1 MERIELLAPARD
13 LDCGL
18 AAIDCGADAV
28 YIGAERFGA
37 RSRAGNRLEDI
48 SRLIDHG
55 HAYWAKV
62 YVTVNTL
69 LHDHELDHAA
79 ALIAELHQRG
89 ADGII
94 VQDVGL
100 LECGLP
106 PIPLIA
112 STQMHIDS
120 AEKVAFLQ
128 EVGFSRV
135 TLAREL
141 TLDEIRAIR
150 GRSTVEL
157 ECFVHGALCVCYSGQ
172 CTLSYALG
180 GRSGNRGECAQPCRL
195 RYSLVDGEGRAVV
208 ADRHL
213 LSLKDLNLSDHIEEL
228 IDAGVRS
235 FKIEG
240 RLKDKAYVANV
251 VGFYRRR
258 LDEILGRRGWSK
270 ASSGKVNLGFVPDVS
285 QTFHRGYSTY
295 FLHGRQE
302 LIGSPD
308 TPKMVGQRIGRVIA
322 YDRRSFTLD
331 SRPPLVSGD
340 GLCFFDGHDELQGTL
355 VNQVSGAVVTPDR
368 MDGIQV
374 GTVVHRNHNHA
385 FAMALARTRARRTIA
400 VRLVL
405 EETAT
410 GLRLTATDEDGNTA
424 STEIACEKTAAL
436 NPAGQEAT
444 VARQLAKMGRTLF
457 SCEGVQLAW
466 RQPLFLPVAATNA
479 MRREVLDGLLK
490 VRAQNRPCQI
500 REVAPSDAAY
510 PERQLSYLGNV
521 LNAKAEAFYRRH
533 GVTDIEPAAES
544 GLDMR
549 GRKVMTTKYCLRHQL
564 GLCLKQGGG
573 DSVHEPLTLVDEQ
586 GRRLRLRFDCTACR
600 MEIYF

>member
-1 MERIELLAPARD
+1 MEHIELLAPARD
-13 LDCGL
+13 LDCGIV
-18 AAIDCGADAV
+18 AIDCGADAV

-48 SRLIDHG
+48 SRLIDHS

-69 LHDHELDHAA
+69 LHDHELDQAA

-94 VQDVGL
+94 LQDVGL

-106 PIPLIA
+106 PVPLIA
-112 STQMHIDS
+112 STQMHVDS

-172 CTLSYALG
+172 CTLSYGMG

-195 RYSLVDGEGRAVV
+195 RYSLVDAEGRAVV
-208 ADRHL
+208 RDRHL
-213 LSLKDLNLSDHIEEL
+213 LSLKDLNLSDHIEAL

-251 VGFYRRR
+251 VAFYRQR
-258 LDEILGRRGWSK
+258 LDEILGRKGWAK
-270 ASSGKVNLGFVPDVS
+270 ASSGQVNLDFVPDVS

-302 LIGSPD
+302 SIGSLD
-308 TPKMVGQRIGRVIA
+308 TPKMVGQRMGRVISC
-322 YDRRSFTLD
+322 DRRSFTLD
-331 SRPPLVSGD
+331 SHPLVVNGD
-340 GLCFFDGHDELQGTL
+340 GLCFFDVHDELQGTL
-355 VNQVSGAVVTPDR
+355 VNHADGAVVTPDR

-374 GTVVHRNHNHA
+374 GTVVYRNHNHA
-385 FAMALARTRARRTIA
+385 FTTAVARTKARRTIA

-405 EETAT
+405 DETA
-410 GLRLTATDEDGNTA
+410 GALRLSATDEDGNTA
-424 STEIACEKTAAL
+424 ATEIACEKTAAL
-436 NPAGQEAT
+436 NPTGQEAT

-457 SCEGVQLAW
+457 SCEDVRLAW
-466 RQPLFLPVAATNA
+466 RQPLFLPVATINA

-490 VRAQNRPCQI
+490 ARAQNRPRQVRQI
-500 REVAPSDAAY
+500 TTNEAPY
-510 PERQLSYLGNV
+510 PESQLSYLGNV
-521 LNAKAEAFYRRH
+521 LNAKAEAFYHRH
-533 GVTDIEPAAES
+533 GVIQIERAAES

-564 GLCLKQGGG
+564 GLCLAQGGG

-586 GRRLRLRFDCTACR
+586 GRRLRLRFDCAACR

>member
-13 LDCGL
+13 LDCGI

-48 SRLIDHG
+48 SRLIEHS

-69 LHDHELDHAA
+69 LHDRELDQAA
-79 ALIAELHQRG
+79 ALIAELHERG
-89 ADGII
+89 ADGVIL
-94 VQDVGL
+94 QDVGL

-106 PIPLIA
+106 AIPLIA
-112 STQMHIDS
+112 STQMHADS
-120 AEKVAFLQ
+120 AEKVVFLQ
-128 EVGFSRV
+128 DVGFSRV

-172 CTLSYALG
+172 CALSYAMG

-213 LSLKDLNLSDHIEEL
+213 LSLKDLNLSDHLDEL

-240 RLKDKAYVANV
+240 RLKDKAYVTNV
-251 VGFYRRR
+251 VAFYRQR
-258 LDEILGRRGWSK
+258 LDEALARRGWSK
-270 ASSGKVNLGFVPDVS
+270 ASSGQVNLDFVPDVS

-302 LIGSPD
+302 SIGSLD
-308 TPKMVGQRIGRVIA
+308 TPKMVGQRMGRVSA
-322 YDRRSFTLD
+322 CDRRSFTLD
-331 SRPPLVSGD
+331 SQSSLAGGD
-340 GLCFFDGHDELQGTL
+340 GLCFFDVHGELQGTL
-355 VNQVSGAVVTPDR
+355 VNQAGGAVVTPGR

-374 GTVVHRNHNHA
+374 GTVVYRNHNHA
-385 FAMALARTRARRTIA
+385 FTMALARTKARRTIA

-405 EETAT
+405 EETAG

-424 STEIACEKTAAL
+424 AAEMPCEKTAAL
-436 NPAGQEAT
+436 NPAGQEVTA
-444 VARQLAKMGRTLF
+444 ARQLAKTGRTLF

-466 RQPLFLPVAATNA
+466 GQPLFLPIAALNA

-490 VRAQNRPCQI
+490 ARAQNRPRLTRQ
-500 REVAPSDAAY
+500 VMANDTPY
-510 PERQLSYLGNV
+510 PESQLSYLGNV

-533 GVTDIEPAAES
+533 GVTEIEPAAES

-564 GLCLKQGGG
+564 GLCLAQGCR
-573 DSVHEPLTLVDEQ
+573 DSVPEPLTLVDEQ
-586 GRRLRLRFDCTACR
+586 GRRLQLRFDCAACR